1 MATEQ
6 ARNKRRI
13 IGIISIVLI
22 SIFFVLAFVGII
34 DFWIMLIAD
43 LVVWVISNLI
53 LRRMGKI
60 TL

>member
-13 IGIISIVLI
+13 IGVISIVLI
-22 SIFFVLAFVGII
+22 TIFFVLAFVGII

-43 LVVWVISNLI
+43 LVVWAVSNLI

>member
-1 MATEQ
+1 MATGQ

-13 IGIISIVLI
+13 VGVISIVLI

-43 LVVWVISNLI
+43 LVVWVVSNLI

-60 TL
+60 NL

>member
-13 IGIISIVLI
+13 IGVISIVLI
-22 SIFFVLAFVGII
+22 TIFFILAFAGII

-53 LRRMGKI
+53 LRRMGRI
-60 TL
+60 TV

>member
-13 IGIISIVLI
+13 IGVISIVLI
-22 SIFFVLAFVGII
+22 TIFFVLAFVGII

-43 LVVWVISNLI
+43 LVVWVVSNLI

>member
-1 MATEQ
+1 MATGQ

-13 IGIISIVLI
+13 VGAIGIVLI
-22 SIFFVLAFVGII
+22 TIFFILAFVGLIS
-34 DFWIMLIAD
+34 FWIMLIAD

-60 TL
+60 SL

>member
-1 MATEQ
+1 MATGQ

-13 IGIISIVLI
+13 IGVISIVLI
-22 SIFFVLAFVGII
+22 TVFFILAFVGLI

-43 LVVWVISNLI
+43 LIVWVVSNLI

>member
-1 MATEQ
+1 MATGQ

-13 IGIISIVLI
+13 VGVISIVLI

-43 LVVWVISNLI
+43 LVVWVVSNLI

-60 TL
+60 NF

>member
-13 IGIISIVLI
+13 IGVISIVLI
-22 SIFFVLAFVGII
+22 TVFFILAFAGLI

-43 LVVWVISNLI
+43 LIVWVVSNLI

>member
-1 MATEQ
+1 MATGQ

-13 IGIISIVLI
+13 VGVISIVLI

-43 LVVWVISNLI
+43 LVVWVVSNLI

>member
-1 MATEQ
+1 MATGQ

-13 IGIISIVLI
+13 IGVISIVLI
-22 SIFFVLAFVGII
+22 TVFFILAFVGII
-34 DFWIMLIAD
+34 DFWIMLVAD
-43 LVVWVISNLI
+43 LVVWVVSNLI

>member
-1 MATEQ
+1 MATGQ

-13 IGIISIVLI
+13 VGIISIVLI
-22 SIFFVLAFVGII
+22 SIFFILAFVGII

-43 LVVWVISNLI
+43 LIVWVISNLI
-53 LRRMGKI
+53 LRRMVKI

>member
-13 IGIISIVLI
+13 IGVISIVLI
-22 SIFFVLAFVGII
+22 TVFFILAFAGLI
-34 DFWIMLIAD
+34 DFWIMLVAD
-43 LVVWVISNLI
+43 LIVWVVSNLI